1 MILKTIILGTLG
13 VIIAVMLASTITWEV
28 PDVETYVTFEPYN
41 YEQSIVHESQEKRFL
56 WFFEF
61 TQVQCIVKNTDTK
74 GGNFSLNFIFDNGEK
89 TVTKTKTVEIMA
101 GEKKAVAMDS
111 PIGGKSSVT
120 LNVIPPSHSIPHER
134 TVMKEVTVL
143 DYIGLG
149 WLRLF
154 FK

>member
-1 MILKTIILGTLG
+1 MNLQTIIIGTFA
-13 VIIAVMLASTITWEV
+13 VIITVMLASTITWEV
-28 PDVETYVTFEPYN
+28 PEVETYVTFEPYT
-41 YEQSIVHESQEKRFL
+41 YEQSTVRESQEKRFL

-61 TQVQCIVKNTDTK
+61 TQVQCIVKNTDIK

-89 TVTKTKTVEIMA
+89 TETKTKTVEIMA
-101 GEKKAVAMDS
+101 GEEKAVTMDS
-111 PIGGKSSVT
+111 PLEGKSSVT
-120 LNVIPPSHSIPHER
+120 LNVIPPSHSIVQER

-149 WLRLF
+149 WLRLL